1 LKSSSNDLL
10 AVGFVL
16 RAHGVR
22 GVVRVRAT
30 ANLIGLDALWL
41 DDARY
46 AVRHASR
53 DKDEWLVTLEGV
65 AGRDAA
71 DALRGRT
78 VRIPRDAIEVAD
90 DELLVADLVGCTVV
104 DVAGTAIG
112 EVTGSFDSGA
122 HEVLELRGAPER
134 GGREILLPLV
144 DAFVVSIDV
153 EHKRIVYDP
162 PEGLLDLERKDGGG

>member
-1 LKSSSNDLL
+1 M
-10 AVGFVL
+10 L

-22 GVVRVRAT
+22 GVVRVRA
-30 ANLIGLDALWL
+30 AADLSSADALWL

-53 DKDEWLVTLEGV
+53 DKEDWLVTLEGV

-71 DALRGRT
+71 DALRGKT
-78 VRIPRDAIEVAD
+78 VRIPRDAVDVAD

-104 DVAGTAIG
+104 DVTGTVIG
-112 EVTGSFDSGA
+112 EITGSFDSGA
-122 HEVLELRGAPER
+122 HEVLELRAAGE
-134 GGREILLPLV
+134 GREILLPLV

-153 EHKRIVYDP
+153 AQKRVVYDP
-162 PEGLLDLERKDGGG
+162 PEGLLDLERKDGGE

>member
-1 LKSSSNDLL
+1 LKSSSNELL
-10 AVGFVL
+10 AVGFVV

-22 GVVRVRAT
+22 GVVRVRAA
-30 ANLIGLDALWL
+30 ANLAGLDALWL

-53 DKDEWLVTLEGV
+53 DKEEWLVTLEGV
-65 AGRDAA
+65 ADRDAA

-78 VRIPRDAIEVAD
+78 VRIPRDAVELAD

-122 HEVLELRGAPER
+122 HEVLELRAAAD
-134 GGREILLPLV
+134 GREILLPLV

-153 EHKRIVYDP
+153 AEKRIVYDP
-162 PEGLLDLERKDGGG
+162 PEGLLDLERKDGGE